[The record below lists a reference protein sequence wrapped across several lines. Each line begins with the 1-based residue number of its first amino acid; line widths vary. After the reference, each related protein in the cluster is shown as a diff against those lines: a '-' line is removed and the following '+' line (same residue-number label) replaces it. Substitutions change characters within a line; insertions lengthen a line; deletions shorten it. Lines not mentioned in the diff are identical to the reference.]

1 VTGAPEREVVTGLG
15 ARRERG
21 AENSAAAGA
30 SPSRGIEVLER
41 DHPSFPKALL
51 LVEKPPQR
59 LYALGALAML
69 DGRRVGIVGSRHP
82 SGYGIRVTYDAA
94 RAAARAGL
102 VVVSGLARGLDAR
115 AHRGALDAG
124 GGTIAVLGCGVDV
137 CYPPSNRDLYD
148 EVREKGLLLSELEP
162 GARPR
167 PEHFPRRNR
176 IIAGLVEQLLVVEGK
191 IKGGTSNT
199 ADWMLKQSKHVMAV
213 PGRID
218 EAEAGSPNLLIS
230 QGAAVYRGPE
240 DLLGAYGI
248 ALDAVEARERREIA
262 AQVELAFAGEA
273 DLLGAE
279 AQVFDLLGVAPVHVD
294 VIADRT
300 ALDAGTLLAALSSLE
315 LKGLAVQLPGKQFAL
330 APEENAPVAGR
341 LAAPRA
347 RRRARPATTV
357 S

>member
-1 VTGAPEREVVTGLG
+1 VTEAIR
-15 ARRERG
+15 
-21 AENSAAAGA
+21 
-30 SPSRGIEVLER
+30 VLER
-41 DHPSFPKALL
+41 DHPSFPKSVL
-51 LVEKPPQR
+51 LVESPPER
-59 LYALGALAML
+59 LYALGDLSML
-69 DGRRVGIVGSRHP
+69 EGRRVGIVGSRHP
-82 SGYGIRVTYDAA
+82 SAYGIRVTYDAA
-94 RAAARAGL
+94 KAAARAGL

-124 GGTIAVLGCGVDV
+124 GKTIAVLGCGVDV
-137 CYPPSNRDLYD
+137 CYPLSNRDLYD
-148 EVREKGLLLSELEP
+148 EVRDRGLLLSEFEP
-162 GARPR
+162 GTQPR

-199 ADWMLKQSKHVMAV
+199 ADWMLKQSKHVTAV

-218 EAEAGSPNLLIS
+218 EDQAGSPNLLIS

-248 ALDAVEARERREIA
+248 APDAVEARERRELA
-262 AQVELAFAGEA
+262 AQVELAFAGEP

-279 AQVFDLLGVAPVHVD
+279 AKVFDLLAAEPVHVD
-294 VIADRT
+294 VIAERT

-330 APEENAPVAGR
+330 A
-341 LAAPRA
+341 
-347 RRRARPATTV
+347 